1 MSDARF
7 TRRIRLVSKADY
19 QQVFAQPGRSADVCF
34 TILTRPNT
42 LGFPR
47 LGLAISRKAAKLA
60 VVRNRVKRVVRE
72 SFRQQQQRLGGID
85 IVVMGRF
92 DLSRRDNPELFD
104 SLERHW
110 TRITGRRLPP

>member
-1 MSDARF
+1 MSGACF
-7 TRRIRLVSKADY
+7 LRRARLVSKADY
-19 QQVFAQPGRSADVCF
+19 QHVFAQPERSADGCF
-34 TILTRPNT
+34 TVLIRSNT

-60 VVRNRVKRVVRE
+60 VVRNRVKRVIRE

-85 IVVMGRF
+85 IVVMGRSG
-92 DLSRRDNPELFD
+92 LTERTNAELFG

-110 TRITGRRLPP
+110 TRITKRSAPP